1 MIYFSKDNREF
12 DSQGSIESLQTKLL
26 LKHVSYVV
34 SNSPYYKRVFKETFL
49 TKDSINSLSDLK
61 KIPTCTKD
69 DLEEYNEDF
78 HCVSQKEIVEYVT
91 TSGTLG
97 KPISIS
103 LSKNDI
109 ERLAYNENR
118 SLQICG
124 VDDSDV
130 VQITTTLDKRFMAGM
145 AYYLGATSIGAA
157 VIRTGIGNPGFQ
169 WENILRFKPQ
179 TLIAVP
185 SFIHKISSFA
195 VSNGIDPNQSH
206 VKKAICIGEPIRHAD
221 FSPNKL
227 NDKIRKNWDIDLY
240 STYASTEMAT
250 AFTECKAKQGG
261 HLIPELLIVEILD
274 DDGNEVAPGEVGEV
288 TVTPLGVEAMPLLRF
303 RTGDLARVYV
313 EPCLCGRNTLRLSPV
328 EGRKQQMIKLKG
340 TTIFPQSIENILQ
353 GFDSV
358 EVYVL
363 ELCNSE
369 LGTDHVKIYLSD
381 ALSESEINKIS
392 EALISSLRVSPE
404 IIQIPNDQ
412 LVSKLFPPGS
422 RKPQR
427 IIDNRKLTMNNGQ

>member
-12 DSQGSIESLQTKLL
+12 DSQESIESLQTKLL

-34 SNSPYYKRVFKETFL
+34 SNSPYYKRIFKESSL
-49 TKDSINSLSDLK
+49 SKDSINSLSDLK
-61 KIPTCTKD
+61 KIPTCTKE
-69 DLEEYNEDF
+69 DLEQYNDDF
-78 HCVSQKEIVEYVT
+78 HCVSQKEIIEYVT

-103 LSKNDI
+103 LSKNDL
-109 ERLAYNENR
+109 ERLSYNEAR
-118 SLQICG
+118 ALKIGG

-130 VQITTTLDKRFMAGM
+130 IQITTTLDKRFMAGM

-185 SFIHKISSFA
+185 SFIYKLSSYA
-195 VSNGIDPNQSH
+195 ISNGINPNLSE
-206 VKKAICIGEPIRHAD
+206 VKKAICIGEPIRNAD

-227 NDKIRKNWDIDLY
+227 NDKIRKNWNIDLY

-274 DDGNEVAPGEVGEV
+274 DDGNEVAPGEIGEV

-303 RTGDLARVYV
+303 RTGDLARVHN
-313 EPCLCGRNTLRLSPV
+313 EPCSCGRNTLRLSPV

-353 GFDSV
+353 GFDSIDV
-358 EVYVL
+358 HVL
-363 ELCNSE
+363 ELCDSE

-381 ALSESEINKIS
+381 ALPKKEVVDILS
-392 EALISSLRVSPE
+392 ALKSALRVSPE
-404 IIQIPNDQ
+404 IIQISHDQ

-427 IIDNRKLTMNNGQ
+427 IIDNRKLVSQ